1 MKRFF
6 SIFLCVAMIAAT
18 CIAFCA
24 CGNRDNGKTAGENS
38 ENGENGDENGESRE
52 VTTPIATTAGGKTAI
67 FNHLQTTII
76 LHRITKRPCM

>member
-1 MKRFF
+1 F
-6 SIFLCVAMIAAT
+6 SSPFSPLWPLIEIKS
-18 CIAFCA
+18 
-24 CGNRDNGKTAGENS
+24 D